1 VTEAATG
8 VVREFPRPTP
18 DSPYLNRELSWLEFN
33 RRVLAQADVIDTPVL
48 ERAKF
53 LAIFSSNLDEFFQ
66 VRVAILKEQQAAR
79 LGGTSPDGLT
89 PTEQLRAI
97 RGRVAELL
105 DEQSRIFADR
115 VVTALAGAGI
125 HVCTWDSIDD
135 ADREFLGGVFD
146 DRIFPVLTPLAV
158 DPGHP
163 FPHISSLSLNLAV
176 LVRNPRSAERR
187 FARVK
192 VPPLLPRFVPL
203 PDGER
208 FVPLE
213 QIIAARLSELVPGMD
228 IDSHCAFRVTR
239 DADLDLEEGEA
250 DDLLANID
258 LNLRRRRF
266 GEAVR
271 LEVDRTMPTEV
282 RELLVHELELE
293 EDDVYEIDGPLDL
306 GGLWALHTLD
316 RPDLKDE
323 PWIPVIPPALVG
335 IEESP
340 GDIFTVLRKN
350 DVLVHHPYESF
361 TASVEAFIRQA
372 AADPNVLAI
381 KQTLYRTGGNSAIVK
396 ALIDAAEA
404 GKQVVVLVELKAR
417 FDEKANIAWARALE
431 QSGVHVVYGLVGLKT
446 HTKTAL
452 VVRNEPD
459 GLRRYCH
466 VGTGN
471 YNASTARL
479 YEDIGLLTSD
489 EDLTADLSRLF
500 NFLTGYSRHV
510 QYKRLLVANTSL
522 RARLTEL
529 IHNERIDPDGPGRI
543 VMKMNSLVDWD
554 LITALYEASS
564 AGVSID
570 LIVRGICC
578 LRPGVPGLSENI
590 RVRSIVGRYLE
601 HSRIFAFGERAE
613 RHYYIGSA
621 DLMPRNLDR
630 RVEAV
635 TPVIDP
641 KLANRLQEILDV
653 NLADDV
659 LAWTLGEDGQ
669 WRRVSPSGRTNTHD
683 RLQELAQ
690 ARARRD
696 ADRKAPVTSHN
707 HGHGVGRGHGHGH
720 PGVPA

>member
-1 VTEAATG
+1 MPDTAASATPDVTGVTEPTTG

-18 DSPYLNRELSWLEFN
+18 DSPYLNRELSWLDFN
-33 RRVLAQADVIDTPVL
+33 HRVLSLAEVDDTPVL

-89 PTEQLRAI
+89 PSEQLRAI
-97 RGRVAELL
+97 RVRAGELI
-105 DEQSRIFADR
+105 EQQSAIYNDR
-115 VVTALAGAGI
+115 LVPALAEAGI
-125 HVCTWDSIDD
+125 YVREWDDLDD
-135 ADREFLGGVFD
+135 ADRDYLGDVFD
-146 DRIFPVLTPLAV
+146 KRIFPVLTPLAV

-176 LVRNPRSAERR
+176 LVRNPRTGERR

-203 PDGER
+203 PDGKR
-208 FVPLE
+208 FLPLE
-213 QIIAARLSELVPGMD
+213 QIIAARLGELFPGMEVE
-228 IDSHCAFRVTR
+228 SHCTFRVTR

-250 DDLLANID
+250 DDLLAAID

-271 LEVDRTMPTEV
+271 LEIDGTMPAEV
-282 RELLVHELELE
+282 RKLLVHELELE
-293 EDDVYEIDGPLDL
+293 DDDVYEIDAPLDL
-306 GGLWALHTLD
+306 GGLWALHQLD

-323 PWIPVIPPALVG
+323 PWMPVVPPALAGVD
-335 IEESP
+335 ESP
-340 GDIFTVLRKN
+340 SGLFGVLGRQ

-381 KQTLYRTGGNSAIVK
+381 KQTLYRTSGDSAIVK
-396 ALIDAAEA
+396 ALIEAADA
-404 GKQVVVLVELKAR
+404 GKQVVVLIELKAR

-452 VVRNEPD
+452 VVRNEAD

-479 YEDIGLLTSD
+479 YEDIGLLTAD

-529 IHNERIDPDGPGRI
+529 IRNEKSDP
-543 VMKMNSLVDWD
+543 
-554 LITALYEASS
+554 
-564 AGVSID
+564 
-570 LIVRGICC
+570 
-578 LRPGVPGLSENI
+578 
-590 RVRSIVGRYLE
+590 
-601 HSRIFAFGERAE
+601 
-613 RHYYIGSA
+613 GS
-621 DLMPRNLDR
+621 
-630 RVEAV
+630 
-635 TPVIDP
+635 
-641 KLANRLQEILDV
+641 
-653 NLADDV
+653 
-659 LAWTLGEDGQ
+659 GG
-669 WRRVSPSGRTNTHD
+669 S
-683 RLQELAQ
+683 
-690 ARARRD
+690 
-696 ADRKAPVTSHN
+696 
-707 HGHGVGRGHGHGH
+707 
-720 PGVPA
+720 